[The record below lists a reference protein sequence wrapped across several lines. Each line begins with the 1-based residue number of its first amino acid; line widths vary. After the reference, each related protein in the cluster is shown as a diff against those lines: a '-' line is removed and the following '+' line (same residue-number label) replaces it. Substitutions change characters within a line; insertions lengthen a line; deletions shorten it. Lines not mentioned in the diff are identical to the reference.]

1 MRRHRGRRR
10 TWCALLA
17 AALAVVVLPAP
28 AGATIKPKPPVLPLF
43 GPVRIV
49 AGTGSTGSSLG
60 TTYSAVA
67 NCPVRTKVL
76 GGGFTA
82 PFGAGAGLVVY
93 ESYRSGPT
101 SWTVSA
107 VNAGGSGAVTAY
119 AYCRRTRLKVTS
131 ISASTSVGA
140 GFAANA
146 SLPLTCPAGT
156 RVISG
161 GFQTTIGPAPSQF
174 LNTVESTGA
183 LKQWATAAVNYR
195 SGPETLTASAYCM
208 KGIHPRPQF
217 RQDQTSLSV
226 PPFGSV
232 SVSSACA
239 PAPFVQG
246 KRAHQALSAGGF
258 YSPFRL
264 DGTVIPVITESR
276 RSGKR
281 WVQTAV
287 NGGNAPGSLTVQSQ
301 SMCF

>member
-1 MRRHRGRRR
+1 MRRRRGRLGSG
-10 TWCALLA
+10 CALLA
-17 AALAVVVLPAP
+17 AALALALLTAP
-28 AGATIKPKPPVLPLF
+28 AGATIKPKPPVSSLF

-49 AGTGSTGSSLG
+49 AASGNTASSLG
-60 TTYSAVA
+60 ATSSAVA
-67 NCPVRTKVL
+67 NCPLKTKVM

-82 PFGAGAGLVVY
+82 PFGAGAELVVY
-93 ESYRSGPT
+93 ESYRSGST

-119 AYCRRTRLKVTS
+119 AYCRRTKLKVTS

-146 SLPLTCPAGT
+146 NLPLTCPTGT

-161 GFQTTIGPAPSQF
+161 GFQTTIGPAPGQF
-174 LNTVESTGA
+174 LNTVESTGG
-183 LKQWATAAVNYR
+183 LRQWATGAVNYR
-195 SGPETLTASAYCM
+195 SGPETLTASAYCV

-239 PAPFVQG
+239 PAPFVRG
-246 KRAHQALSAGGF
+246 KRAHQVLSAGGF
-258 YSPFRL
+258 YSPFRS
-264 DGTVIPVITESR
+264 DGTVIPFITESR